1 MITLKNILI
10 NNKKLKIIS
19 AIVAIFICLV
29 SVGYAFFNDSLTIN
43 GVAST
48 VDYYS
53 GTMLPTNPIMLKP
66 EENLYSTYDTPR
78 SKLSL
83 RVEHWVGDTFI
94 AVWNKGAGIV
104 YSKKTITYTVSF
116 SNPTELPYTNGQVS
130 TRIENNK
137 YGYVRSADAT
147 ISKTEL
153 KPGEAVEINL
163 AITSTFPS
171 RWEDQDVIATVSYE
185 LQGETRY
192 FYFIIKYRGWD
203 NE

>member
-1 MITLKNILI
+1 MKKVSS
-10 NNKKLKIIS
+10 NKKILKIVS
-19 AIVAIFICLV
+19 VVVAIFICLV

-66 EENLYSTYDTPR
+66 NDNLYSTYDTPR

-83 RVEHWVGDTFI
+83 REEHWVGDTFI
-94 AVWNKGAGIV
+94 AIWNKDAGIMA
-104 YSKKTITYTVSF
+104 SRKTITYTVSF
-116 SNPTELPYTNGQVS
+116 SNPTELPYTNGKV
-130 TRIENNK
+130 TTKIVNNDL
-137 YGYVRSADAT
+137 GYIKSASASV
-147 ISKTEL
+147 SKTTL
-153 KPGEAVEINL
+153 NPGETVEVKL
-163 AITSTFPS
+163 TITSNFLS
-171 RWEDQDVIATVSYE
+171 RLEDQDITATISYE
-185 LQGETRY
+185 LQGETKY

>member
-1 MITLKNILI
+1 M
-10 NNKKLKIIS
+10 KKALSIKKQMK
-19 AIVAIFICLV
+19 VICLTFAFIICFI
-29 SVGYAFFNDSLTIN
+29 SVGYAFFKDSLSIN

-53 GTMLPTNPIMLKP
+53 GSMLPTNPIMLKP
-66 EENLYSTYDTPR
+66 EDNLYSTYDTPR

-83 RVEHWVGDTFI
+83 RSEHWVGDTFI
-94 AVWNKGAGIV
+94 AIWNKGAGIV
-104 YSKKTITYTVSF
+104 YLKKTITYTVSF
-116 SNPTELPYTNGQVS
+116 SNPTELSYTNGEVS

-137 YGYVRSADAT
+137 YWYVKSASAT
-147 ISKTEL
+147 LSKTEV
-153 KPGEAVEINL
+153 KPGEAVKVSL

-171 RWEDQDVIATVSYE
+171 RWEDQDIIATVSYD
-185 LQGETRY
+185 LQGEKRY

>member
-1 MITLKNILI
+1 MKNILI

-19 AIVAIFICLV
+19 TIVAIFICLI

-66 EENLYSTYDTPR
+66 NDNLYSTYDTPR

>member
-1 MITLKNILI
+1 MKNILI

-19 AIVAIFICLV
+19 AIVAIFICLI

-66 EENLYSTYDTPR
+66 NDNLYSTYDTPR

>member
-1 MITLKNILI
+1 MKNILI

-66 EENLYSTYDTPR
+66 NDNLYSTYDTPR

>member
-1 MITLKNILI
+1 MKNILI

>member
-1 MITLKNILI
+1 MKKVSS
-10 NNKKLKIIS
+10 NKKILKIVS
-19 AIVAIFICLV
+19 VVVAIFICLV

-66 EENLYSTYDTPR
+66 NDNLYSTYDTPR

-83 RVEHWVGDTFI
+83 REEHWIGDTFI
-94 AVWNKGAGIV
+94 AIWNKEAGIL

-130 TRIENNK
+130 TKIENNLF
-137 YGYVRSADAT
+137 GYIRNASAT
-147 ISKTEL
+147 ISKTTLE
-153 KPGEAVEINL
+153 PGEAVEVKL
-163 AITSTFPS
+163 SITSIFPS
-171 RWEDQDVIATVSYE
+171 RLQDQDVTATVSYE

>member
-1 MITLKNILI
+1 MK
-10 NNKKLKIIS
+10 NKKLKVSQKRNFLVIPILVFIIFLS
-19 AIVAIFICLV
+19 TA
-29 SVGYAFFNDSLTIN
+29 YALFNDSLTIN

>member
-1 MITLKNILI
+1 M
-10 NNKKLKIIS
+10 
-19 AIVAIFICLV
+19 AIFICLV

>member
-1 MITLKNILI
+1 MKNILI

-19 AIVAIFICLV
+19 AIVAIFICLI

-192 FYFIIKYRGWD
+192 FYFIIKYIGCD

>member
-1 MITLKNILI
+1 MKKVSS
-10 NNKKLKIIS
+10 NKKILKIVS
-19 AIVAIFICLV
+19 VVVSIFICVV
-29 SVGYAFFNDSLTIN
+29 SVGYAFFNDSFTIN

-53 GTMLPTNPIMLKP
+53 GTMPPTNPIMLKP
-66 EENLYSTYDTPR
+66 KDNLYSTYDTPR

-94 AVWNKGAGIV
+94 AVWNKGAGIL

-116 SNPTELPYTNGQVS
+116 SNPTELSYTNGQVS

>member
-1 MITLKNILI
+1 MKNILI

-19 AIVAIFICLV
+19 TIVAIFICLI

-66 EENLYSTYDTPR
+66 NDNLYSTYDTPR

-94 AVWNKGAGIV
+94 AIWNKGAGIV

>member
-1 MITLKNILI
+1 MKKVSS
-10 NNKKLKIIS
+10 NKKILKIVS
-19 AIVAIFICLV
+19 VVVAIFICLV

-66 EENLYSTYDTPR
+66 NDNLYSTYDTPR

>member
-1 MITLKNILI
+1 MKNILI

-19 AIVAIFICLV
+19 AIVAIFICLI

-66 EENLYSTYDTPR
+66 NDNLYSTYDTPR

-94 AVWNKGAGIV
+94 AIWNKGAGIV

>member
-19 AIVAIFICLV
+19 AIVAIFICLI

>member
-1 MITLKNILI
+1 MKKVSS
-10 NNKKLKIIS
+10 NKKILKIVS
-19 AIVAIFICLV
+19 VVVAIFICLI

-66 EENLYSTYDTPR
+66 NKNLYSTYDTPR

-83 RVEHWVGDTFI
+83 REEHWVGDTFI
-94 AVWNKGAGIV
+94 AIWNKGNGIMV
-104 YSKKTITYTVSF
+104 SRKTITYTVSF
-116 SNPTELPYTNGQVS
+116 SNPTELSYTNGKV
-130 TRIENNK
+130 TTKIENNGL
-137 YGYVRSADAT
+137 GYIKSASASV
-147 ISKTEL
+147 SKTTL
-153 KPGEAVEINL
+153 NPGEAVEVKL
-163 AITSTFPS
+163 SITSNFLS
-171 RWEDQDVIATVSYE
+171 RLDDQDITATVSYE
-185 LQGETRY
+185 LQGETKY

>member
-66 EENLYSTYDTPR
+66 NDNLYSTYDTPR

>member
-1 MITLKNILI
+1 MKNILI

-147 ISKTEL
+147 ISKTEV

>member
-1 MITLKNILI
+1 MKKVSR
-10 NNKKLKIIS
+10 NKKILKIVS
-19 AIVAIFICLV
+19 VVVAVFICLV

-48 VDYYS
+48 TDYYS

-66 EENLYSTYDTPR
+66 NDNLYSTYDTPR

-83 RVEHWVGDTFI
+83 REEHWVGDTFI
-94 AVWNKGAGIV
+94 AIWNKEAGIL

-130 TRIENNK
+130 TKIENNLF
-137 YGYVRSADAT
+137 GYIKSASASV
-147 ISKTEL
+147 SKTTLE
-153 KPGEAVEINL
+153 PGEAVEVKL
-163 AITSTFPS
+163 SITSIFPS
-171 RWEDQDVIATVSYE
+171 RLQDQDVTATVSYE

>member
-1 MITLKNILI
+1 MK
-10 NNKKLKIIS
+10 NKKLKVSQKRNFLVIPILVFIIFLS
-19 AIVAIFICLV
+19 TA
-29 SVGYAFFNDSLTIN
+29 YALFNDSLTIN

-66 EENLYSTYDTPR
+66 NDNLYSTYDTPR

-83 RVEHWVGDTFI
+83 RAEHWVGDTFI
-94 AVWNKGAGIV
+94 AVWNKGVGIV

-147 ISKTEL
+147 ISKTEV

>member
-1 MITLKNILI
+1 MKNILI

-19 AIVAIFICLV
+19 AIVAIFICLI

-66 EENLYSTYDTPR
+66 NDNLYSTYDTPR
-78 SKLSL
+78 SKFSL

-94 AVWNKGAGIV
+94 AIWNKGAGIV

>member
-1 MITLKNILI
+1 MKNILI
-10 NNKKLKIIS
+10 NNKKIKIIS

-66 EENLYSTYDTPR
+66 NDNLYSTYDTPR

>member
-1 MITLKNILI
+1 MKKVSS
-10 NNKKLKIIS
+10 NKKILKIVS
-19 AIVAIFICLV
+19 VVVAVFICLV

-48 VDYYS
+48 ADYYS

-66 EENLYSTYDTPR
+66 NDNLYSTYDTPR

-83 RVEHWVGDTFI
+83 REEHWVGDTFI
-94 AVWNKGAGIV
+94 AIWNKGAGIMI
-104 YSKKTITYTVSF
+104 SRKTITYTVSF
-116 SNPTELPYTNGQVS
+116 SNPTELSYTNGKV
-130 TRIENNK
+130 TTKIENNGL
-137 YGYVRSADAT
+137 GYIKSASASV
-147 ISKTEL
+147 SKTSL
-153 KPGEAVEINL
+153 NPGEAVEVKL
-163 AITSTFPS
+163 TITSNFLS
-171 RWEDQDVIATVSYE
+171 RLEDQDITATISYE

>member
-19 AIVAIFICLV
+19 AIVAIFICLI

-66 EENLYSTYDTPR
+66 NDNLYSTYDTPR

-83 RVEHWVGDTFI
+83 REEHWVGDTFI
-94 AVWNKGAGIV
+94 AIWNKGAGITI
-104 YSKKTITYTVSF
+104 SRKTITYTVSF
-116 SNPTELPYTNGQVS
+116 SNPTELAYTNGKV
-130 TRIENNK
+130 TTKIENNDL
-137 YGYVRSADAT
+137 GYIKSASASV
-147 ISKTEL
+147 SKTSL
-153 KPGEAVEINL
+153 NPGEAVEVKL
-163 AITSTFPS
+163 TITSNFLS
-171 RWEDQDVIATVSYE
+171 RLEDQDITATISYE

-192 FYFIIKYRGWD
+192 FYFIIKYRGWG

>member
-1 MITLKNILI
+1 MKNILI

-19 AIVAIFICLV
+19 AIVAIFICLI

>member
-1 MITLKNILI
+1 MKKVSS
-10 NNKKLKIIS
+10 NKKILKIVS
-19 AIVAIFICLV
+19 VVAAIFICLV

-66 EENLYSTYDTPR
+66 NDNLYSTYDTPR

-83 RVEHWVGDTFI
+83 REEHWIGDTFI
-94 AVWNKGAGIV
+94 AIWNKEAGIL

-130 TRIENNK
+130 TKIENNLF
-137 YGYVRSADAT
+137 GYIRNASAT
-147 ISKTEL
+147 ISKTTLE
-153 KPGEAVEINL
+153 PGEAVEVKL
-163 AITSTFPS
+163 SITSIFPS
-171 RWEDQDVIATVSYE
+171 RLQDQDVTATVSYE

>member
-1 MITLKNILI
+1 MI
-10 NNKKLKIIS
+10 
-19 AIVAIFICLV
+19 

-66 EENLYSTYDTPR
+66 EDNLYSTYDTPR

-83 RVEHWVGDTFI
+83 REEHWVGDTFI
-94 AVWNKGAGIV
+94 AIWNKGAGIAI
-104 YSKKTITYTVSF
+104 SRKTITYTVSF
-116 SNPTELPYTNGQVS
+116 SNPTELTYTNGKV
-130 TRIENNK
+130 TTKIENNGL
-137 YGYVRSADAT
+137 GYIKSASASV
-147 ISKTEL
+147 SKTTL
-153 KPGEAVEINL
+153 NPGEAVEVKL
-163 AITSTFPS
+163 TITSNFLT
-171 RWEDQDVIATVSYE
+171 RLEDQDITATVSYE
-185 LQGETRY
+185 LQGETKY